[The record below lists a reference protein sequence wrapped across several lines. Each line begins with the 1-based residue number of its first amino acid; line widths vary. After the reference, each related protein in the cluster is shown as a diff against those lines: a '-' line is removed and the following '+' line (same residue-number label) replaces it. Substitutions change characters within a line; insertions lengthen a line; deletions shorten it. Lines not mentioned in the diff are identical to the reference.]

1 MSFGTFRRHHTFSL
15 SELQRPN
22 GDKSSAVL
30 TRQRD
35 AAFLLRSD
43 KKGAG
48 DKVTGAPAPDL
59 QHASVCPSC
68 ESGFHGEH
76 SDAVAFGLLQCDCRC
91 HSPTYVPGPRAMSR
105 HLSALVVRVD
115 E

>member
-1 MSFGTFRRHHTFSL
+1 MSSSTFRRHHTFSL
-15 SELQRPN
+15 SQLQRPN
-22 GDKSSAVL
+22 GEMSSSVL

-35 AAFLLRSD
+35 AASLLKSD

-48 DKVTGAPAPDL
+48 DKLTTAPAPDL

-76 SDAVAFGLLQCDCRC
+76 SDAVAFGLLQCDCHC
-91 HSPTYVPGPRAMSR
+91 HSPKYVPGPRAMSG
-105 HLSALVVRVD
+105 HLSSMVVRVD